1 MKRLPLPINTR
12 FLAGIAMAMLSA
24 GATHPAHAIRV
35 ITTPL
40 ADLLPRGR
48 YGVQTFA
55 LHEERSSDKTRLLYR
70 FDARL
75 NERIEVGAFVIDP
88 PNGPT
93 TTQLNLQG
101 LIVME
106 DRHRPTVSAGV
117 WDLANIEKF
126 SGQRTGG
133 SFFLVASRTVLPAR
147 GEGKSIPPIKV
158 NLGIGTNRLQGI
170 FGGVVVP
177 FTPRMGLHAEYA
189 PRNLRLPNAD
199 GWNAGLYFFVTPSI
213 RARASRIGG
222 NPMLDVFFIQTV
234 R

>member
-1 MKRLPLPINTR
+1 MRLRWFSNPWR
-12 FLAGIAMAMLSA
+12 RVGIAMAVLSA
-24 GATHPAHAIRV
+24 GAVQPVHAIRV

-48 YGVQTFA
+48 YGIQLFA
-55 LHEERSSDKTRLLYR
+55 LHEERSTDETRRLYR

-101 LIVME
+101 LIVTE

-133 SFFLVASRTVLPAR
+133 SFFLVASRTVVPAR
-147 GEGKSIPPIKV
+147 GVGKTTPPVKV
-158 NLGIGTNRLQGI
+158 NLGVGTNRLQGI
-170 FGGVVVP
+170 FGGAVVP
-177 FTPRMGLHAEYA
+177 FTSKLGLHAEYA

-199 GWNAGLYFFVTPSI
+199 GWNAGLYYFVTPSI

-222 NPMLDVFFIQTV
+222 NPMLDVYFIQSL